1 MDNLA
6 CHVFIGGLPV
16 EDNKKMLKKP
26 CHIAVGTPG
35 QWEIFLTM
43 YWMKCSHKY
52 ISLGHMAQTLTD
64 LHIFKTATDKMLL
77 RTDYKMSRCRFIL
90 MIKNEKNNNA
100 SSTDKH
106 LKKNLKIYKVVLLK
120 DYCCYYHWWSGEI
133 YFFARNWVVSLQS
146 IVIVIRNIYLYL
158 IKNYILY

>member
-1 MDNLA
+1 MLILAPTREIAVQIKDVITSIGSQMDNLA

-52 ISLGHMAQTLTD
+52 ISLGHMAQKLKD
-64 LHIFKTATDKMLL
+64 LHIFKTATDKMLV
-77 RTDYKMSRCRFIL
+77 RTEVTRWQGGGSFLWLKMKKIITL
-90 MIKNEKNNNA
+90 HQLT
-100 SSTDKH
+100 ST
-106 LKKNLKIYKVVLLK
+106 LKKI
-120 DYCCYYHWWSGEI
+120 
-133 YFFARNWVVSLQS
+133 
-146 IVIVIRNIYLYL
+146 
-158 IKNYILY
+158 